1 MKTFKLLLAA
11 LLVRS
16 AYAEEYKQEQNEYL
30 INQMTKEEYKQIEKK
45 VLEKLAERKNMWYNK
60 IVRRDKREVIMEKI
74 FYFELD

>member
-45 VLEKLAERKNMWYNK
+45 VLEKLTERKNM
-60 IVRRDKREVIMEKI
+60 
-74 FYFELD
+74 

>member
-16 AYAEEYKQEQNEYL
+16 AYAQEYKQEQNEYL

-45 VLEKLAERKNMWYNK
+45 VLEKLTEQENM
-60 IVRRDKREVIMEKI
+60 
-74 FYFELD
+74 